1 MNLDKSGPLGG
12 QDLSRSLQNIIL
24 KKRDNQI
31 AACES
36 TGSKTLKGQNIE
48 KGKILGKF
56 STTDSGFWSLETIG
70 IRFSVKKYV
79 TSTKLK
85 S

>member
-12 QDLSRSLQNIIL
+12 QDLSRSLRNIIL

-31 AACES
+31 AAWES
-36 TGSKTLKGQNIE
+36 TGSKTLKEQNIE

-56 STTDSGFWSLETIG
+56 CNTDPGFWSLESIT

-79 TSTKLK
+79 TTTILK